1 MPDAGAARP
10 AAARRRRAPSTRGN
24 GLKICVLGAGSLGSA
39 MGAALAEAG
48 SEVRLVNRNRAH
60 VDAINA
66 HGLRVRTDDGERT
79 VRVAAAVDCAGMTPV
94 DLVIVLVKSFD
105 TRRAIEAAAPAIG
118 EDSIVMSLQ
127 NGLGHE
133 EVLGEVVGRE
143 RLLAGRT
150 WVGGQILAPGV
161 VLAGARGK
169 RTIIG
174 ELDGRITDRVRA
186 VAAEFNR
193 GGLATT
199 VSDNIMGAI
208 WDKLLVNAATG
219 ALAGITRL
227 PYGRLYAVPEVE
239 AAAIAAVTEGMAVAR
254 AAGIAISYDD
264 PRAPW
269 LAAGKGL
276 PFEFKAS
283 ILQSLERGSVT
294 EIDYI
299 NGAIAREGRRRGVP
313 TPVNDTLVACIKGLE
328 HGLAAAR
335 SPDS

>member
-1 MPDAGAARP
+1 M
-10 AAARRRRAPSTRGN
+10 
-24 GLKICVLGAGSLGSA
+24 KIGVLGAGSLGSA

-48 SEVRLVNRNRAH
+48 SEVWLVSRNRAH
-60 VDAINA
+60 VDAIRA
-66 HGLRVRTDDGERT
+66 RGLEVRTDHGERT
-79 VRVAAAVDCAGMTPV
+79 VRVDAAVDCAGLAPV
-94 DLVIVLVKSFD
+94 DLLIVLVKSFD
-105 TRRAIEAAAPAIG
+105 TRKAIEGAAPAIG
-118 EDSIVMSLQ
+118 ERTIVLSLQ

-133 EVLGEVVGRE
+133 DVIGEVVGRH
-143 RLLAGRT
+143 RLLAGKT
-150 WVGGQILAPGV
+150 FVGGQMLGPGI
-161 VLAGARGK
+161 VLSGTRGK
-169 RTIIG
+169 DTIIG

-186 VAAEFNR
+186 VADEFSR
-193 GGLATT
+193 AGLATT
-199 VSDNIMGAI
+199 VSDNIMGTI

-294 EIDYI
+294 EIDCI

>member
-1 MPDAGAARP
+1 M
-10 AAARRRRAPSTRGN
+10 
-24 GLKICVLGAGSLGSA
+24 KICVLGAGSLGSA

-48 SEVRLVNRNRAH
+48 SDVRLVNRNRAH
-60 VDAINA
+60 VDAINTG
-66 HGLRVRTDDGERT
+66 GLRLRTDDGERT
-79 VRVAAAVDCAGMTPV
+79 VRVAASVDCAGMSPA

-118 EDSIVMSLQ
+118 ERTIVMSLQ

-150 WVGGQILAPGV
+150 YVGGQILAPGL
-161 VLAGARGK
+161 VLSGTRGK
-169 RTIIG
+169 RTIVG
-174 ELDGRITDRVRA
+174 ELDGRVTDRVRA

-193 GGLATT
+193 AGLETI
-199 VSDNIMGAI
+199 VSDNIMGTI

-269 LAAGKGL
+269 LAAGRGL
-276 PFEFKAS
+276 PFDFKAS

-299 NGAIAREGRRRGVP
+299 NGAIVREGRRRGVP

-328 HGLAAAR
+328 HGLAHGPAHSADR
-335 SPDS
+335 

>member
-1 MPDAGAARP
+1 M
-10 AAARRRRAPSTRGN
+10 
-24 GLKICVLGAGSLGSA
+24 KIGVLGAGSLGST

-48 SEVRLVNRNRAH
+48 SEVWLVNRNRAH

-66 HGLRVRTDDGERT
+66 RGLVVRTGDGERI
-79 VRVAAAVDCAGMTPV
+79 VRVAAAVDCAGLTPV
-94 DLVIVLVKSFD
+94 DLLIVLVKSFD
-105 TRRAIEAAAPAIG
+105 TRKAIEAAAPAIG
-118 EDSIVMSLQ
+118 ERTIVLSLQ

-133 EVLGEVVGRE
+133 DVIGEVVGRH
-143 RLLAGRT
+143 RLLAGKT
-150 WVGGQILAPGV
+150 FVGGQMLGPGI
-161 VLAGARGK
+161 VLSGTRGK
-169 RTIIG
+169 DTIIG

-186 VAAEFNR
+186 VADEFSR
-193 GGLATT
+193 AGLATT
-199 VSDNIMGAI
+199 VSDNIMGTI

-227 PYGRLYAVPEVE
+227 SYGRLYAVPEVE

-276 PFEFKAS
+276 PFDFKAS

-294 EIDYI
+294 EIDSI

-328 HGLAAAR
+328 HGLAHAPAPLAPR
-335 SPDS
+335 